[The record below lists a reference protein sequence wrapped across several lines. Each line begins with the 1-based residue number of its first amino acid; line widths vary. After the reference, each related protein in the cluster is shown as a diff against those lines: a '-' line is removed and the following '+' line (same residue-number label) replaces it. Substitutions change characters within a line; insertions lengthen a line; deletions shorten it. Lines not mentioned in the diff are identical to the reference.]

1 MKKYYTGIL
10 LLLLLIVTNQK
21 LSGQY
26 VTFGRAFS
34 FGDAFI
40 TDKDVK
46 HGFLLSLT
54 GGLSITYADNEH
66 YGFAA
71 DVVYATEG
79 SNSKTAGLAG
89 DIQNKI
95 KLGYI
100 RIPLKYI
107 RFLGEYGDP
116 IRPKIFVGPSF
127 GYLVLAETNRDNTI
141 GEFNKFDMGLHIG
154 VGANKIIC
162 DRIWLN
168 TDITY
173 TQGILDITKQTF
185 DNNEINLNG
194 SVRFNISFLLGTDRK

>member
-1 MKKYYTGIL
+1 MKKYYRGIAIL
-10 LLLLLIVTNQK
+10 LLVIVKSQN

-34 FGDAFI
+34 FGNAFI
-40 TDKDVK
+40 TDKEVT

-79 SNSKTAGLAG
+79 GNSKTAFVAG

-100 RIPLKYI
+100 RIPFKYI
-107 RFLGEYGDP
+107 RFLGNYGDP

-127 GYLVLAETNRDNTI
+127 GYLVSAETNKENTI
-141 GEFNKFDMGLHIG
+141 DEFNRFDMGLFIG

-173 TQGILDITKQTF
+173 TQGFLDITKQTNL
-185 DNNEINLNG
+185 NNDINFNG
-194 SVRFNISFLLGTDRK
+194 SVRLNISLLLGTNRK